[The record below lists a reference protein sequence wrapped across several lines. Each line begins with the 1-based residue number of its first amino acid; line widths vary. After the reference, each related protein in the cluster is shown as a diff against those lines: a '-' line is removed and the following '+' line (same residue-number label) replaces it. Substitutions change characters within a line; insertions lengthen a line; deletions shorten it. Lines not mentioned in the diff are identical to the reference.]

1 MNRARVN
8 LLSLVA
14 CVFAGP
20 AIAHHS
26 FSMFDFSKTGTYQV
40 QVVSFEWSNPHAWLH
55 VLLPEPDGKAYEW
68 ALEMGSIA
76 QITAGGWTPES
87 VTPGDRITVVMA
99 PLRDGSRGGS
109 FRSGVLADGRKV
121 SNFGPRAGEAQ

>member
-1 MNRARVN
+1 MKRAVN
-8 LLSLVA
+8 LFGFGVA
-14 CVFAGP
+14 ACIAAGP
-20 AIAHHS
+20 ALAHHS
-26 FSMFDFSKTGTYQV
+26 FSMFDFSKTATHQV
-40 QVVSFEWSNPHAWLH
+40 EVVAFEWSNPHAWLH
-55 VLLPEPDGKAYEW
+55 VLLPEADGKSYEW

-87 VTPGDRITVVMA
+87 VKAGDKISVTMA

-121 SNFGPRAGEAQ
+121 SNFGGREAP